1 MKKLML
7 LSVVAFAMVSTMS
20 LAQTPQQAKVK
31 SATVFLNGAQ
41 LTQTVSLPLQKGDN
55 EVIIENLSPAI
66 NQNSLQVKLGAGVVV
81 SSYEYSIDYLSADK
95 QSRSVKPIADSLKI
109 AQSKLQD
116 LQQKLSTNT
125 EMQELLQLGLN
136 HSMQVEQQ
144 NITVETIEKNLG
156 YFQTRFGALQAEK
169 VKTENDISATK
180 ELISRLQRQLKQD
193 GMQGARRTGILR
205 LNLNSQKTAT
215 IRAEIQYFTPRAS
228 WAPSYELRVEKL
240 NAPIKVVMKAKVA
253 QTTGLDWDNVQL
265 TLSTNEPSSTKTAPT
280 FSTWYL
286 RQIEQRRYNKSYAAS
301 ASKVAMPMMMAMAD
315 DLDETAVEEEEAMAE
330 STISNYVKT
339 NEQDLSVEYAID
351 LPYTILGN
359 GKQQTIALLEKTI
372 DDVNYTYLAAPKLDP
387 TSYLIAEVSDWQK
400 LQLLDGTATV
410 TYEGTFYGETYL
422 QSSTTDQKLQLVLGD
437 DKQVSVKREKVEDFT
452 AKKAVG
458 QEMRVSNGY
467 KITVRNNKSIAVD
480 MVVKEQ
486 FPVSSDKQITV
497 SLSDKNT
504 PADNVDNTKGILT
517 YKLHLEPGEAREIMV
532 SYTVKYPKDWQIG
545 L

>member
-55 EVIIENLSPAI
+55 EVVIENLSPAI

-81 SSYEYSIDYLSADK
+81 SSYEYSIDYLSVDK

-228 WAPSYELRVEKL
+228 WVPSYELRVEKL

-315 DLDETAVEEEEAMAE
+315 DLDGTAVEEEEAMAE

-452 AKKAVG
+452 AKKTVG

-504 PADNVDNTKGILT
+504 PADNVDNAKGILT

>member
-55 EVIIENLSPAI
+55 EVVIENLSPAI

-228 WAPSYELRVEKL
+228 WVPSYELRVEKL

-315 DLDETAVEEEEAMAE
+315 DLDGTAVEEEDAMAE

-452 AKKAVG
+452 AKKTVG
-458 QEMRVSNGY
+458 QEIRVSNGY

-504 PADNVDNTKGILT
+504 PADNVDNAKGILT

>member
-55 EVIIENLSPAI
+55 EVVIENLSPAI

-81 SSYEYSIDYLSADK
+81 SSYEYSIDYLSVDK

-228 WAPSYELRVEKL
+228 WVPSYELRVEKL

-315 DLDETAVEEEEAMAE
+315 DLDGTAVEEEEAMAE

-452 AKKAVG
+452 AKKTVG

>member
-351 LPYTILGN
+351 IPYTILGN

-452 AKKAVG
+452 AKKTVG